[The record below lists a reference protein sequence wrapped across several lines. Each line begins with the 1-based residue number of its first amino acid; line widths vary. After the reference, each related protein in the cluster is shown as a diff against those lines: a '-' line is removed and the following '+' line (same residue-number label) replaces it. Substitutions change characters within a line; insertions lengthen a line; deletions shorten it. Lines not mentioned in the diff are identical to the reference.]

1 MCHVQEQQNL
11 IKTLGFPWNNCELL
25 ATALTHTSFANE
37 NRSMQVEHNQR
48 LEFLGDAVL
57 ELVISDYLFTN
68 YPHHEE
74 GVLTKIRAAVVCEP
88 SLARVAQGL
97 KLGQAL
103 RLGKGEERTG
113 GRERPAALADAF
125 EALVGAI
132 YLDQGLDKIRC
143 FILQSLKEDIIAYAQ
158 GNHAGDYKSE
168 LQEWIQQY
176 TDQPLNYVI
185 LNEFGP
191 DHNKTFTA
199 GVEFRQDMWGTGKGR
214 TKKEAEQTAASNALN
229 MLKSQGNIQA
239 LVSGR

>member
-1 MCHVQEQQNL
+1 MSHVKEQENL
-11 IKTLGFPWNNCELL
+11 IERLGFAWNNRGLL

-37 NRSMQVEHNQR
+37 TRPMVVEHNQR

-97 KLGQAL
+97 RLGQAL

-132 YLDQGLDKIRC
+132 YLDQGLERARN
-143 FILQSLKEDIIAYAQ
+143 FILQHLEEAVIAYAR

-176 TDQPLNYVI
+176 TDQPLTYVI
-185 LNEFGP
+185 LEEAGP
-191 DHNKTFTA
+191 DHNKIFTA
-199 GVEFRQDMWGTGKGR
+199 GVKFRNKLWGTGKGR
-214 TKKEAEQTAASNALN
+214 TKKEAEQTAAGNALQ
-229 MLKSQGNIQA
+229 MLKTKGNVEA